1 MGLPPRS
8 PRRAD
13 TKVSTRPLSMP
24 ADVLRSGAMNQRLR
38 PGTPGPAAGSTAEQ
52 TPGAG
57 VPRRLGLRL
66 LGWTL
71 LTASLG
77 LVSCQSLFVL

>member
-1 MGLPPRS
+1 M
-8 PRRAD
+8 
-13 TKVSTRPLSMP
+13 
-24 ADVLRSGAMNQRLR
+24 
-38 PGTPGPAAGSTAEQ
+38 
-52 TPGAG
+52 
-57 VPRRLGLRL
+57 PRRLGLRL